1 MSETKEKCM
10 NVNVRC
16 FNFEIIIGGYN
27 VKSDIESKLPKI
39 TEWLDTTFKDYMCQF
54 EYDHVK
60 KFMLRICGHIKWKIF
75 HSALEKRCK
84 KALGGLRLEVKVLV
98 GQHGY
103 DNRRKE
109 FGGMECCGKPWKKG
123 ETYVCPMAALGVDLG
138 RVWKRMEQCDTLYL
152 PWIEKFSDIDVNGKF
167 VEEGVKNHLFVHVGF
182 RSIDGLMADIR
193 RGEEHSLYVIDF
205 RKAKLNWEMM
215 DKRKKEKIESALSN
229 IRDGKISEG
238 RIQNAANVVC
248 ISDDECP
255 NDIFYEPWEFNV
267 ARKRKMEEQK
277 EQRSTKRAKM

>member
-1 MSETKEKCM
+1 
-10 NVNVRC
+10 
-16 FNFEIIIGGYN
+16 
-27 VKSDIESKLPKI
+27 
-39 TEWLDTTFKDYMCQF
+39 
-54 EYDHVK
+54 
-60 KFMLRICGHIKWKIF
+60 
-75 HSALEKRCK
+75 
-84 KALGGLRLEVKVLV
+84 
-98 GQHGY
+98 
-103 DNRRKE
+103 
-109 FGGMECCGKPWKKG
+109 
-123 ETYVCPMAALGVDLG
+123 
-138 RVWKRMEQCDTLYL
+138 MEQCDTLYL